1 MGTVRTVV
9 LLPEEV
15 YEEIKR
21 RAEEEGDSFSGYVRR
36 LLVAIVKQKNK

>member
-1 MGTVRTVV
+1 MGSIRTVV

-21 RAEEEGDSFSGYVRR
+21 RAKKEGDSFSGYVRR
-36 LLVAIVKQKNK
+36 LLVAIAKQKEK